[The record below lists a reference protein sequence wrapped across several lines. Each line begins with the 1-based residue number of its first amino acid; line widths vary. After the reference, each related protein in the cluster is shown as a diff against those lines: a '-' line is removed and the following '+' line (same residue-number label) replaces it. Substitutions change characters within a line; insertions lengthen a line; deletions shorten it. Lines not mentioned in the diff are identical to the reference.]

1 MPPVRLNVLTLPA
14 KWKVESGT
22 RQVASGNCQVIIIVN
37 KTVAHVSPRIKC
49 MLSLSCPCLVGDDD
63 VMRHSSWKLL
73 MLPPSLCPFSLPCS
87 STKYACS
94 TCDILTC
101 WAAAAATADNDAD
114 YNVDNAA
121 ANKLSHNEQQ
131 RTGTTVRM
139 IDEYRLPLSLSLW
152 GCSLLWLRPVNCPC
166 WCVNNFTII

>member
-63 VMRHSSWKLL
+63 VMRHSSWKLS

-101 WAAAAATADNDAD
+101 WAAAADNDAD

-131 RTGTTVRM
+131 SRQRTGTTVRM
-139 IDEYRLPLSLSLW
+139 IDEYRLPLSFSLW